1 MDVNTRQEDRLT
13 NRIPAIDRAL
23 EVLDILSR
31 DPGAT
36 ISSLS
41 EQLGIPRSTVYRIVN
56 SLEAG
61 GVATRDQSNGYHLGP
76 KLMRWGAAVPKGVDL
91 VDLAKSHLE
100 RLAREETVTAKL
112 SVLDGDAALVVATAE
127 GRGRYTISTQV
138 GSRFPLH
145 AGAASK
151 VLLAYADAALQD
163 RILAGELVAATE
175 NTVTDP
181 KVIRALLAQVAAE
194 GYATDHS
201 EFVPGINAV
210 AAPVFG
216 PDGHCIGAISVP
228 YIAAEGLKKEA
239 AWREVVVETAKTL
252 TRQIGGF
259 NAQMGSAAG

>member
-1 MDVNTRQEDRLT
+1 MS

-31 DPGAT
+31 DPGIT
-36 ISSLS
+36 ISALS

-61 GVATRDQSNGYHLGP
+61 GVAARDRANGYYLGP
-76 KLMRWGAAVPKGVDL
+76 KLMHLGAAVPRGVDL
-91 VDLAKSHLE
+91 VDLAKAHLE
-100 RLAREETVTAKL
+100 RLAQEETVTAKL
-112 SVLDGDAALVVATAE
+112 SVLDGDSALVVATAE
-127 GRGRYTISTQV
+127 GKGRYTISTQV

-151 VLLAYADAALQD
+151 VLLAHADPAVQE
-163 RILAGELVAATE
+163 RILAGELIAATE
-175 NTVTDP
+175 NTITDP
-181 KVIRALLAQVAAE
+181 KALRAGLAQVALD
-194 GYATDHS
+194 GYAADHS

-216 PDGHCIGAISVP
+216 PEGRCIGAISVP
-228 YIAAEGLKKEA
+228 YLAAEGPKKEI
-239 AWREVVVETAKTL
+239 AWRDLVVATASAL

-259 NAQMGSAAG
+259 NARSGASGVNTSSP